1 MYKKI
6 TIVGGPGSGKT
17 TLSNKLSEILNIPV
31 THIDGIHHLPNWKE
45 RDKSERDSIILKL
58 IENDEWI
65 IDGTYKA
72 TLKPRFEAADVI
84 IFLDYSTFTL
94 VKGVMKRFLKNKGKE
109 KAEIPGC
116 KEKMDKE
123 FFLYVLNYNKNK
135 RKYIVDNLE
144 NIDKDKIIVFKK
156 QKDLNKWLKK
166 IQMSQE

>member
-72 TLKPRFEAADVI
+72 TLKPRFEKSDLI
-84 IFLDYSTFTL
+84 IWLDYSTIAL
-94 VKGVMKRFLKNKGKE
+94 VKGVMSRYIKNREIE
-109 KAEIPGC
+109 KPEIPGC
-116 KEKMDKE
+116 KEQMTWH
-123 FFLYVLNYNKNK
+123 FFKYTCKYNREKRNLISNNLEGIDKNK
-135 RKYIVDNLE
+135 IL
-144 NIDKDKIIVFKK
+144 IFKNG
-156 QKDLNKWLKK
+156 L
-166 IQMSQE
+166 